1 MKKNLVLLGM
11 MAVGKTTLGKIVAK
25 NHGLRFI
32 DIDTNIEKNN
42 LMTIKEIFEKKG
54 ERYFRAIEKKIAL
67 LNLKRENS
75 VVALGGGA
83 FIDPYVR
90 KEILKN
96 CISFWLDVKIE
107 VVLSRSKNLKKRPQK
122 VSKVSRKGSRK
133 SLSFVLSFLEGSGGI
148 CANPGDTWASSTNS
162 APIH

>member
-1 MKKNLVLLGM
+1 MG
-11 MAVGKTTLGKIVAK
+11 VGKSTIGRSLSKK
-25 NHGLRFI
+25 LNMRFV
-32 DIDTNIEKNN
+32 DLDKLIEKKES
-42 LMTIKEIFEKKG
+42 MKIKNIFEKKG

-107 VVLSRSKNLKKRPQK
+107 NILNRSKNLRKRPLLNK
-122 VSKVSRKGSRK
+122 ADLKKTFLDIYEKRKK
-133 SLSFVLSFLEGSGGI
+133 IYSL
-148 CANPGDTWASSTNS
+148 ANFKIDCNKIGKFEAVKKIIKIYENK
-162 APIH
+162 